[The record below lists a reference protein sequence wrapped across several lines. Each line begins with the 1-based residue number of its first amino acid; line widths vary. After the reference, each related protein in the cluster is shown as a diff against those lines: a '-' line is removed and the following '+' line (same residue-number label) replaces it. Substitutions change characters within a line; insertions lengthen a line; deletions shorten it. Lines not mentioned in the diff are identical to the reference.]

1 VLGYSKRTHYIY
13 PSCKGSSRN
22 VTMLARQ
29 DGSQAADRA
38 GKLVADEDAG
48 RASAGLLVATA
59 CAATSSPPATWVA
72 SSRMLRGLAGDSWQ
86 NPSYRD
92 RYRDRTPSDECLK
105 GEGIAMTTLI
115 HGAQARTNSNRR
127 KPLNSKLGLAIAS
140 ARLGE
145 QQSELL
151 QEQTEAL
158 RQQTQAL
165 QQQQRAAE
173 EAARSQQ
180 RDAAAREAA
189 TEASDV
195 AIAKE
200 RERLAE
206 AGRLQRQWVRDHE
219 TASARSCRAAA

>member
-1 VLGYSKRTHYIY
+1 MPEG
-13 PSCKGSSRN
+13 G
-22 VTMLARQ
+22 
-29 DGSQAADRA
+29 GDRHDHA
-38 GKLVADEDAG
+38 H
-48 RASAGLLVATA
+48 
-59 CAATSSPPATWVA
+59 
-72 SSRMLRGLAGDSWQ
+72 
-86 NPSYRD
+86 
-92 RYRDRTPSDECLK
+92 
-105 GEGIAMTTLI
+105 